1 MKNLIYSLMIFLLP
15 KKIINFLGS
24 LEAIKPLRDWLFD
37 RKEVLKPKNLI
48 KWNNLNFYFR
58 APLQILMKARTTGIE
73 SSLTR
78 SIVKIINTDS
88 NVIDIGANYGFITL
102 VCSKYVKNGGGNV
115 YSFECN
121 KNCFKNLKS
130 SITENKLNN
139 TELYNQYVGDKNT
152 YTTKTV
158 DSLIYKHCKKIDLI
172 KIDTDGTDLNCLR
185 GCYKILKAFK
195 PIVVI
200 EINNNFEQIIK
211 FLMQIGYKFFYDQY
225 LKEIDQ
231 TKKIIVP
238 NLFSSIYQLKI

>member
-1 MKNLIYSLMIFLLP
+1 M
-15 KKIINFLGS
+15 
-24 LEAIKPLRDWLFD
+24 
-37 RKEVLKPKNLI
+37 
-48 KWNNLNFYFR
+48 
-58 APLQILMKARTTGIE
+58 
-73 SSLTR
+73 
-78 SIVKIINTDS
+78 
-88 NVIDIGANYGFITL
+88 
-102 VCSKYVKNGGGNV
+102 
-115 YSFECN
+115 
-121 KNCFKNLKS
+121 
-130 SITENKLNN
+130 
-139 TELYNQYVGDKNT
+139 
-152 YTTKTV
+152 
-158 DSLIYKHCKKIDLI
+158 I